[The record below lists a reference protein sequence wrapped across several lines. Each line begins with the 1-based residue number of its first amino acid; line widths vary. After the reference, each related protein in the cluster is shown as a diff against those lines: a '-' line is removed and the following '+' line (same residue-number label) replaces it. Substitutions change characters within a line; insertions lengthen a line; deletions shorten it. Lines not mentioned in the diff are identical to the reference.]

1 MLLSLHRN
9 YTFLHN
15 CLSELCRVFNF
26 PAMQIEIDK
35 LLSGTFVNVV
45 NLDLVLI
52 PFNNAKEHGY
62 TFNILLNKPLGLKI
76 LKRKLDFTLLVKD
89 CEEPEL
95 SKVKQRSSTAVCV
108 FSCKIGNITISN
120 GSLYSGQTKENL
132 ATINRVLL
140 ESLTLQ
146 IRDFNLFRP

>member
-15 CLSELCRVFNF
+15 CLAELCRVFNF
-26 PAMQIEIDK
+26 PGMQTEIDK
-35 LLSGTFVNVV
+35 LLSNTFVNVV

-62 TFNILLNKPLGLKI
+62 AFSILLNKPLGLKI

-95 SKVKQRSSTAVCV
+95 SKLKQQSSTAVCV
-108 FSCKIGNITISN
+108 FSCKIGNITISD